1 MNTKTRWQIRRER
14 GRGRKLFWGIVLVF
28 AIVSLVSVAHG
39 FGRERGR
46 SHFGG
51 GSTHGA
57 TFENPAELREGLSR
71 ALHYLEVT
79 DEQEAAVKTLVDE
92 LSPELV
98 ALADGKNAI
107 RDRLVA
113 ALSAETVNPADFAA
127 ARVEGTAIAER
138 AVELTIDATLR
149 LAQILTPEQRAE
161 LVEHWSK
168 R

>member
-1 MNTKTRWQIRRER
+1 MNTKTKWHIRRER

-28 AIVSLVSVAHG
+28 AIVSLMSVASG

-51 GSTHGA
+51 GSTHG
-57 TFENPAELREGLSR
+57 TILENPAELREGLLR
-71 ALHYLEVT
+71 ALAYLDVT
-79 DEQEAAVKTLVDE
+79 DEQETAVEALVDE

-113 ALSAETVNPADFAA
+113 ALSAETVDPADFVA
-127 ARVEGTAIAER
+127 ARAEGTAIAER

-149 LAQILTPEQRAE
+149 LAQILTSEQRAE